1 MEYDWIAD
9 LKNSS
14 ISDDKINKLR
24 SLVDDKKQKG
34 NLRKWLVIL
43 TSSFIVVALVLF
55 VGVWNLLNLNV
66 EERSALINGIIAI
79 GLAVVSFSSPIKV
92 ISITAEE
99 VNKIIDKMVTID
111 IIEKIRKTVEQKA
124 SRVEKWLALVGACGV
139 FASLILKLLF

>member
-1 MEYDWIAD
+1 MEYDWITD

-14 ISDDKINKLR
+14 ISDDKINQLR

-34 NLRKWLVIL
+34 YLRKCLVIL
-43 TSSFIVVALVLF
+43 ISSFIVVALVLF

-99 VNKIIDKMVTID
+99 VNKIIDKMVTTD
-111 IIEKIRKTVEQKA
+111 IMEKIHKTVEQKA